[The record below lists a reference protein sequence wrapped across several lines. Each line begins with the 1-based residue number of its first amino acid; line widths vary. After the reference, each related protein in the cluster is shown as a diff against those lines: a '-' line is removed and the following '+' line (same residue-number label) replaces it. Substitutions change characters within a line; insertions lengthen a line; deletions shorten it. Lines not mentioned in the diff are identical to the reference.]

1 MHADLMAYPSRSM
14 YDGALRAHP
23 DVAARTLADVLPAGA
38 ILDAPPLLFV
48 DTAGRGWDESQDEG
62 DESRLN
68 VGEADAVRAVVR
80 SLLGAGLDPAELA
93 VITPY
98 AAQAARVRALLADEG
113 VSGELEVDTIDAFQ
127 GREKDAVVLTMVRSN
142 ARGSVGFLKDLRRMN
157 VAITRARRHLCVVGD
172 SATLA
177 RHPYYEGFLAHA
189 EAVGGY
195 RSAWSWATLDG
206 L

>member
-1 MHADLMAYPSRSM
+1 M
-14 YDGALRAHP
+14 
-23 DVAARTLADVLPAGA
+23 
-38 ILDAPPLLFV
+38 LFV

-68 VGEADAVRAVVR
+68 VGEAEAVRAVVR
-80 SLLGAGLDPAELA
+80 SLLDAGLDPAELA

-98 AAQAARVRALLADEG
+98 AAQAARVRALLAGEG
-113 VSGELEVDTIDAFQ
+113 AAGAVEVDTVDSFQ
-127 GREKDAVVLTMVRSN
+127 GREKDAVVLTMVRAN
-142 ARGSVGFLKDLRRMN
+142 DRGELGFLKDLRRMN
-157 VAITRARRHLCVVGD
+157 VAITRGRRHLCVVGD

-195 RSAWSWATLDG
+195 RSAWSWATVEG